1 MILRVNGIKFIS
13 LLMGRYFDKLIKL
26 SSGDSENYENTKIIV
41 FFFIIFVNV
50 FSLLVVVYET
60 IQQSVFSQKVCIL

>member
-1 MILRVNGIKFIS
+1 
-13 LLMGRYFDKLIKL
+13 MGRYFDKLIKL